1 MNEKPMDQLLAAG
14 FRFYKFPV
22 VALVLLLTSLPA
34 LAQRRRHVVSHK
46 YVPVTEYDPKRDAA
60 KDITNAIKEAQRTN
74 KHILLEVGGEWCSWC
89 HRLDKFFLDNADLA
103 QLRDKNFVTVKV
115 NFSEE
120 NKNEPIL
127 SRYPPISGYPHI
139 FFLDSNGKL
148 LLSQDTSPLES
159 GKSYDLER
167 LTTVLTNWGPSH

>member
-1 MNEKPMDQLLAAG
+1 MQQAADSLRYRIALTLVILLLA
-14 FRFYKFPV
+14 
-22 VALVLLLTSLPA
+22 SLPA
-34 LAQRRRHVVSHK
+34 QTQTRRKTASTTK
-46 YVPVTEYDPKRDAA
+46 YVPVTVYDPGRDAD
-60 KDITNAIKEAQRTN
+60 KDILNAVREAQRTN